1 IWNTFRPESSRPLN
15 FTEPRRCTRPM
26 IARRVVERP
35 TPLRPRRLTI
45 SPARTSSRT
54 PRRMWLLPYHAF
66 RSRTSSTG
74 FPQGAEVS
82 LLHRGVAADLLRRAA
97 RDDLA
102 IHEHRDA
109 IGQIEHHP
117 HVVLD
122 HEQRLAGAHLP
133 DELHRL
139 GGLGAAHAGG
149 RLVEQDDAGAAGDR
163 HADLERAL
171 LRVGKRARRHLRAA
185 PQADLVEHFVDPR
198 VYTGEPR
205 EPMPERVPVSG
216 A

>member
-1 IWNTFRPESSRPLN
+1 
-15 FTEPRRCTRPM
+15 
-26 IARRVVERP
+26 
-35 TPLRPRRLTI
+35 PLRPRRLTI

-66 RSRTSSTG
+66 RSRTSSMG

-102 IHEHRDA
+102 VYEHRDA
-109 IGQIEHHP
+109 IA

-133 DELHRL
+133 DELDRL
-139 GGLGAAHAGG
+139 GALRAAHAGG
-149 RLVEQDDAGAAGDR
+149 RLVEQDDGCAPGDR

-171 LRVGKRARRHLRAA
+171 LRVGKRARRHPRA
-185 PQADLVEHFVDPR
+185 
-198 VYTGEPR
+198 
-205 EPMPERVPVSG
+205 
-216 A
+216 